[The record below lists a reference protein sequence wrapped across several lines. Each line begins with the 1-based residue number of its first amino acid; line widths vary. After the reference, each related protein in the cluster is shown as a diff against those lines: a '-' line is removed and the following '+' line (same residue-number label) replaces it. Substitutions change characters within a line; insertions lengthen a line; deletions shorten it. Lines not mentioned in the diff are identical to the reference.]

1 MQQNATYI
9 KNAKE
14 NSSSL
19 PMNGLQNNTAFD
31 DTRKRLASL
40 NNNTDNKTN
49 LMTNNNLP
57 AYLKQITQDRVLKN
71 TFQAV
76 EIPEWKRQ
84 LIEKKKRQQ
93 EAN

>member
-1 MQQNATYI
+1 MQLNTI
-9 KNAKE
+9 SKNAKE

-19 PMNGLQNNTAFD
+19 AMNGIPNNTAFD

-40 NNNTDNKTN
+40 NNNTDTKPNV
-49 LMTNNNLP
+49 MTNNNLP
-57 AYLKQITQDRVLKN
+57 AYLKQITQDRVLKS

-76 EIPEWKRQ
+76 EIPEWKRL

>member
-1 MQQNATYI
+1 MQLNATNS

-19 PMNGLQNNTAFD
+19 PMNGMPNNTAFD
-31 DTRKRLASL
+31 ETRKRLASL
-40 NNNTDNKTN
+40 NNNADNKTN
-49 LMTNNNLP
+49 VMTNNNFP
-57 AYLKQITQDRVLKN
+57 AYLKQITQDRVLKS
-71 TFQAV
+71 TFQTV